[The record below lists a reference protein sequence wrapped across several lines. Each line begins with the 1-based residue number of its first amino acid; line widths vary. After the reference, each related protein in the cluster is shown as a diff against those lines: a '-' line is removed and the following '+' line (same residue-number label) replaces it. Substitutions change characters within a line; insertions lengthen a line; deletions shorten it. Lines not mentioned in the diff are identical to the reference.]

1 MRTVCELLRSVTN
14 FPISA
19 NTIEALALKRGL
31 NLNVTADAEMVKS
44 RAYLLTEADIY
55 RWLYLVANMSQGGQ
69 SYNFTSEDKDRFK
82 SEANKTYR
90 LFGEDDKILMEASTK
105 YGYKGSR
112 L

>member
-31 NLNVTADAEMVKS
+31 DLGATADAEIVKS

-69 SYNFTSEDKDRFK
+69 SYNFTAEDKEHFR
-82 SEANKTYR
+82 SEANKIYR
-90 LFGEDDKILMEASTK
+90 LFGEDDNLLKVSPTK

>member
-1 MRTVCELLRSVTN
+1 M
-14 FPISA
+14 SA

-31 NLNVTADAEMVKS
+31 DLGASADVEMVKS
-44 RAYLLTEADIY
+44 KEYLLTEADVY

-69 SYNFTSEDKDRFK
+69 SYNFTAEDKEHFRL
-82 SEANKTYR
+82 EANRIYR
-90 LFGEDDKILMEASTK
+90 LFGEDDKVLKESNVK

>member
-14 FPISA
+14 FPISS

-31 NLNVTADAEMVKS
+31 DLNAVADSEIVKS

-69 SYNFTSEDKDRFK
+69 SYNFTSEDKVHFK
-82 SEANKTYR
+82 VEANKTYR
-90 LFGEDDKILMEASTK
+90 LFGEDDKVLRDTTAT

>member
-1 MRTVCELLRSVTN
+1 MRTVCVLLRSVTN
-14 FPISA
+14 YPISA

-31 NLNVTADAEMVKS
+31 DPSATADADIVKS
-44 RAYLLTEADIY
+44 RTYLLAEADVY

-69 SYNFTSEDKDRFK
+69 SYNFTAEDKEHFRI
-82 SEANKTYR
+82 EANKTYR
-90 LFGEDDKILMEASTK
+90 LFGEDDMVLKEASVK

>member
-14 FPISA
+14 FPVSA
-19 NTIEALALKRGL
+19 NTLEALALKRGL
-31 NLNVTADAEMVKS
+31 DLQASADGEIVKS
-44 RAYLLTEADIY
+44 REYLLTEADIY

-69 SYNFTSEDKDRFK
+69 SYSFTEEDKEHFRI
-82 SEANKTYR
+82 EANRTYR
-90 LFGEDDKILMEASTK
+90 LFGEDDMVLKESSVK

>member
-14 FPISA
+14 FPIPS

-31 NLNVTADAEMVKS
+31 DISATADMGMVTS

-69 SYNFTSEDKDRFK
+69 SYNFTSEDKERFK
-82 SEANKTYR
+82 SEANKAYK
-90 LFGEDDKILMEASTK
+90 LFGEDDKVLKETTTI

>member
-14 FPISA
+14 FPVSA

-31 NLNVTADAEMVKS
+31 DPLAEGSAEMVKS
-44 RAYLLTEADIY
+44 RAYLLTEADVY

-69 SYNFTSEDKDRFK
+69 SYNFTAEDKEHFK
-82 SEANKTYR
+82 NEANRTYR
-90 LFGEDDKILMEASTK
+90 LFGEDDKIIKGTSIK

>member
-14 FPISA
+14 FPVSA
-19 NTIEALALKRGL
+19 NTIEAIALKRGL
-31 NLNVTADAEMVKS
+31 DLNAAADAEMVKS
-44 RAYLLTEADIY
+44 REYLLTEADIY

-69 SYNFTSEDKDRFK
+69 SYNFTVEDKEHFK
-82 SEANKTYR
+82 LEANRIYR
-90 LFGEDDKILMEASTK
+90 LFGEDDKVLKNTSIK

>member
-1 MRTVCELLRSVTN
+1 MRTVCELLKSVTN
-14 FPISA
+14 FPVSA

-31 NLNVTADAEMVKS
+31 DLGATADAEIVKS

-69 SYNFTSEDKDRFK
+69 SYNFTSEDKERFK
-82 SEANKTYR
+82 LEANKTYR
-90 LFGEDDKILMEASTK
+90 LFGEDDMVLKETSTK

>member
-1 MRTVCELLRSVTN
+1 MRTVCELLKSATN
-14 FPISA
+14 FPILA

-31 NLNVTADAEMVKS
+31 DLGAAADTEMVKS
-44 RAYLLTEADIY
+44 KAYLLTEADIY

-69 SYNFTSEDKDRFK
+69 SYNFTAEDKEHFRL
-82 SEANKTYR
+82 EANRIYR
-90 LFGEDDKILMEASTK
+90 LFGEDDKVLKETSIK

>member
-1 MRTVCELLRSVTN
+1 MRTVCELLKSVTN

-19 NTIEALALKRGL
+19 NTIETLALKRGL
-31 NLNVTADAEMVKS
+31 DLGVAADAEMVKS
-44 RAYLLTEADIY
+44 KAYLLTEADIY

-69 SYNFTSEDKDRFK
+69 SYNFTSEDKERFRA
-82 SEANKTYR
+82 EANKTYR
-90 LFGEDDKILMEASTK
+90 LFGEDDMVLKETTTK

>member
-14 FPISA
+14 FPISS
-19 NTIEALALKRGL
+19 NTIEALALKRRLDLGAK
-31 NLNVTADAEMVKS
+31 ADADMVSS
-44 RAYLLTEADIY
+44 REYLLTEADIY

-69 SYNFTSEDKDRFK
+69 SYNFTAEDKEHFRV
-82 SEANKTYR
+82 EANKIYR
-90 LFGEDDKILMEASTK
+90 LFGEDDKVLRETTAK

>member
-14 FPISA
+14 FPISS

-31 NLNVTADAEMVKS
+31 DLNATADMEVVKS
-44 RAYLLTEADIY
+44 KAYLLTEADIY

-69 SYNFTSEDKDRFK
+69 SYNFTSEDKERFK

-90 LFGEDDKILMEASTK
+90 LFHEDDMILKETLTR

>member
-14 FPISA
+14 FPVPTS
-19 NTIEALALKRGL
+19 TIEALALKRGL
-31 NLNVTADAEMVKS
+31 DLGENADTEMVSS
-44 RAYLLTEADIY
+44 REYLLTEADIY

-69 SYNFTSEDKDRFK
+69 SYNFTSEDKERFK
-82 SEANKTYR
+82 AEANRAYR
-90 LFGEDDKILMEASTK
+90 LFGEDDKLLKGSSVK

>member
-1 MRTVCELLRSVTN
+1 MMRKFTFLYMFVLGVVAYAQSRFV
-14 FPISA
+14 
-19 NTIEALALKRGL
+19 
-31 NLNVTADAEMVKS
+31 ADAEIVKS

-69 SYNFTSEDKDRFK
+69 SYNFTAEDKEHFRL
-82 SEANKTYR
+82 EANKTYR
-90 LFGEDDKILMEASTK
+90 LFGEDDMVLKETTTR

>member
-19 NTIEALALKRGL
+19 NTLEALALKRGL
-31 NLNVTADAEMVKS
+31 DLNDSADAEIVKS

-69 SYNFTSEDKDRFK
+69 SYNFTAEDKEHFRL
-82 SEANKTYR
+82 EANKTYR
-90 LFGEDDKILMEASTK
+90 LFGEDDMILKETSAK

>member
-1 MRTVCELLRSVTN
+1 MRTVCELLKSVTN

-31 NLNVTADAEMVKS
+31 DLGATADADMVKS

-69 SYNFTSEDKDRFK
+69 SYNFTAEDKEHFRI
-82 SEANKTYR
+82 EANKIYR
-90 LFGEDDKILMEASTK
+90 LFGEDDNILKETSIK

>member
-14 FPISA
+14 FPVPTS
-19 NTIEALALKRGL
+19 TIEALALKRGL
-31 NLNVTADAEMVKS
+31 DLGEYADAEMVSS
-44 RAYLLTEADIY
+44 REYLLTEADIY

-69 SYNFTSEDKDRFK
+69 SYNFTSEDKERFK
-82 SEANKTYR
+82 AEANRAYR
-90 LFGEDDKILMEASTK
+90 LFGEDDKLLKGSSVK

>member
-1 MRTVCELLRSVTN
+1 MRTVCELLKSVTN

-31 NLNVTADAEMVKS
+31 DLNATADEGVIKS

-69 SYNFTSEDKDRFK
+69 SYNFTAEDKERFRI
-82 SEANKTYR
+82 EANKTYR
-90 LFGEDDKILMEASTK
+90 LFGEDDMVLKETTTK

>member
-1 MRTVCELLRSVTN
+1 MRTVCELLRAATN

-19 NTIEALALKRGL
+19 NTLEALALKRGL
-31 NLNVTADAEMVKS
+31 DLGALADAEIVKS
-44 RAYLLTEADIY
+44 KEYLLTQADIY

-69 SYNFTSEDKDRFK
+69 SYNFTSEDKEHFRL
-82 SEANKTYR
+82 EANRVYR
-90 LFGEDDKILMEASTK
+90 LFGEDDSVLKETSTK

>member
-14 FPISA
+14 FPVSA
-19 NTIEALALKRGL
+19 NTLEALALKRGL
-31 NLNVTADAEMVKS
+31 NLNDLADAEMVKS

-69 SYNFTSEDKDRFK
+69 SYNFTAEDKEHFRL
-82 SEANKTYR
+82 EANKTYR
-90 LFGEDDKILMEASTK
+90 LFGEDDMILKETSAK